1 MTAYTALMLAGG
13 QASRMGGVDKGL
25 VELAGQPLIAR
36 TLHNLAAQ
44 SQPPTRILISANRH
58 LDAYAAYG
66 HPVLPDTLP
75 DYPGP
80 LAGLLAGMQA
90 EPDSRL
96 LMLPCDAVRLPADFA
111 TRLLAALPG
120 RQAGSAS
127 DPAQWHPSLLA
138 LQAGLQPSLRDYLQ
152 QGGRSIRG
160 WLAGLQHDTVPF
172 AQPFA
177 NLNTLQAVAALAQQW
192 PVD

>member
-1 MTAYTALMLAGG
+1 MAYTALILAGG

-25 VELAGQPLIAR
+25 VELAGLPLIAR
-36 TLHNLAAQ
+36 TLQALAAQ

-96 LMLPCDAVRLPADFA
+96 LMLPCDAICLPTDFTA
-111 TRLLAALPG
+111 RLLTALPG
-120 RQAGSAS
+120 WQAVSAS
-127 DPAQWHPSLLA
+127 DSEQWHPSLLA
-138 LQAGLQPSLRDYLQ
+138 LQAGLLPLLQDYLNA
-152 QGGRSIRG
+152 GGRSIRG
-160 WLAGLQHDTVPF
+160 WLAGLQHSTVRFDHTFP
-172 AQPFA
+172 
-177 NLNTLQAVAALAQQW
+177 NLNTLAAVSALAQQW
-192 PVD
+192 PPD

>member
-1 MTAYTALMLAGG
+1 MTPYTALILAGG

-36 TLHNLAAQ
+36 TLHSLAAQ
-44 SQPPTRILISANRH
+44 SQPPARVLISANRH

-66 HPVLPDTLP
+66 YPVLPDTLP
-75 DYPGP
+75 GYPGP

-90 EPDSRL
+90 EPDSVL
-96 LMLPCDAVRLPADFA
+96 LMLPCDAVQLPADFA

-120 RQAGSAS
+120 RQVVSAS
-127 DPAQWHPSLLA
+127 DSVQWHPSLLA
-138 LQAGLQPSLRDYLQ
+138 LQPGLTDALTAYLAG
-152 QGGRSIRG
+152 GNRSIRG

-172 AQPFA
+172 ALPFA

-192 PVD
+192 PAD